1 MTSSNQNSSR
11 LISLD
16 ALRGFDMIWILGAE
30 GIFHALFILTGWQI
44 WQSLAEQFKHSDW
57 HGITFYDLIFPL
69 FIFLSGVTLGISK
82 RNLIDADSN
91 TKVKTYKKAIT
102 RLLLLCFF
110 GVLYNHGWGQGIP
123 ANPENI
129 RYASVLMRIG
139 IAWFFTALIVWHF
152 HLKVQLMI
160 ALLIPLIYWFFQNF
174 VPLPNGEIGVLTK
187 DNSWNA
193 VIDQCLLPGITYQ
206 NSAAD
211 PEGILSHLS
220 AVFNGLCGALFG
232 RYLTQHQS
240 NIIKRLS
247 MLIIFSVALGLVGYL
262 WAIIY
267 PLNKN
272 LWTGS
277 FALVTSAYSGLLLCF
292 FYWFFDI
299 KNHKAIAYFFAV
311 IGANAIL
318 LYLLS
323 SLINWN
329 YFVQSLIGGI
339 IENYQTSFG
348 PLLGI
353 FMLVASQWFVA
364 HFLYKKKIF
373 LKV

>member
-1 MTSSNQNSSR
+1 MDTNKQVSNR

-30 GIFHALFILTGWQI
+30 GIFHALFIFTGWQV
-44 WQSLAEQFKHSDW
+44 WQSLAEQFKHSEW

-69 FIFLSGVTLGISK
+69 FIFLSGVTLGITQK
-82 RNLIDADSN
+82 NLIKADGT
-91 TKVKTYKKAIT
+91 TKVKAYKKAII
-102 RLLLLCFF
+102 RLLLLCFL

-123 ANPENI
+123 ASLENI

-139 IAWFFTALIVWHF
+139 FAWFFTALIVWHF
-152 HLKVQLMI
+152 RLKAQ
-160 ALLIPLIYWFFQNF
+160 LLIAFSIPIVYWVFQFF
-174 VPLPNGEIGVLTK
+174 VPLPSGETGALTNVL
-187 DNSWNA
+187 SWNA
-193 VIDQCLLPGITYQ
+193 VIDQRILPGIRYQ
-206 NSAAD
+206 NSGAD
-211 PEGILSHLS
+211 PEGILSHFS
-220 AVFNGLCGALFG
+220 AVFNGLYGALFG
-232 RYLTQHQS
+232 RYLTQNKNS
-240 NIIKRLS
+240 IRRRLS
-247 MLIIFSVALGLVGYL
+247 MLIISSMVIGVIGYV
-262 WAIIY
+262 WAVFY

-277 FALVTSAYSGLLLCF
+277 FALVTSAYSGLLLCL
-292 FYWFFDI
+292 FYWIFDV
-299 KNHKAIAYFFAV
+299 KEHKKIAYFFAV

-323 SLINWN
+323 SLFNWN
-329 YFVQSLIGGI
+329 YFVQSLLGGI
-339 IENYQTSFG
+339 IEEYDSTIG

-353 FMLVASQWFVA
+353 FLLITSQWLVA